1 MLRWV
6 WVDWNDSFL
15 THFFKLRTN
24 PPSTACFL
32 QICLNQGPE
41 DSQMCRKMLATYI
54 GTGALLCQDRWT
66 LHNKYVDWLDLARLT
81 ILLGP
86 RPLLDETGVCQR
98 FNLKFSRWTKVF
110 PKQLSR
116 STPRRPE
123 LYHTRESAS
132 HLVLSLS
139 HMGLSGTWLLQNPIN
154 GSCLT
159 IANILAMLVKL
170 YTYIYIHLFHAIPPW
185 YPPLKCVVL
194 PIRHIHFVLL
204 CMCPGTAA
212 FVLESMP
219 DFQERPARCLAAQPQ
234 GFHGGCEKC
243 RNGGFTHYITMICP
257 LYDHFS
263 CELLLFVKFFG
274 TLWSGNVAV
283 VIWAARGQELFSS
296 GQTLTVEACEPVPVS
311 GIFGAIPMNAY
322 KLSNRNQIWNI
333 DVEWWCY
340 IMYVY
345 IYIS

>member
-1 MLRWV
+1 MITYVYIYIYIQNYTTYDYLIIYNYIHTWLRWV

-15 THFFKLRTN
+15 THFLKLRTN

-54 GTGALLCQDRWT
+54 GTGALLCQGRWT
-66 LHNKYVDWLDLARLT
+66 LHNNYVDWLDLARLT

-86 RPLLDETGVCQR
+86 RPLLDQTGVCQR

-110 PKQLSR
+110 PKKLSR

-159 IANILAMLVKL
+159 IANILAMVV
-170 YTYIYIHLFHAIPPW
+170 IYIFIPCYISMISPIKMCGFTNQTHPFC
-185 YPPLKCVVL
+185 PPLHVPRYCSLRVGVHAGL
-194 PIRHIHFVLL
+194 SR
-204 CMCPGTAA
+204 TAC
-212 FVLESMP
+212 EMSGS
-219 DFQERPARCLAAQPQ
+219 PATGVPWW
-234 GFHGGCEKC
+234 
-243 RNGGFTHYITMICP
+243 M
-257 LYDHFS
+257 
-263 CELLLFVKFFG
+263 
-274 TLWSGNVAV
+274 WSGNAEMVDLPWIYPLYHHDMPSIWPFLLWTAAIRQVFLNV
-283 VIWAARGQELFSS
+283 VIRKCRCRDLGSPRSRTF
-296 GQTLTVEACEPVPVS
+296 
-311 GIFGAIPMNAY
+311 
-322 KLSNRNQIWNI
+322 
-333 DVEWWCY
+333 
-340 IMYVY
+340 
-345 IYIS
+345 

>member
-1 MLRWV
+1 
-6 WVDWNDSFL
+6 
-15 THFFKLRTN
+15 
-24 PPSTACFL
+24 
-32 QICLNQGPE
+32 
-41 DSQMCRKMLATYI
+41 
-54 GTGALLCQDRWT
+54 
-66 LHNKYVDWLDLARLT
+66 
-81 ILLGP
+81 
-86 RPLLDETGVCQR
+86 
-98 FNLKFSRWTKVF
+98 
-110 PKQLSR
+110 
-116 STPRRPE
+116 
-123 LYHTRESAS
+123 
-132 HLVLSLS
+132 
-139 HMGLSGTWLLQNPIN
+139 
-154 GSCLT
+154 
-159 IANILAMLVKL
+159 
-170 YTYIYIHLFHAIPPW
+170 
-185 YPPLKCVVL
+185 
-194 PIRHIHFVLL
+194 
-204 CMCPGTAA
+204 
-212 FVLESMP
+212 MP

-283 VIWAARGQELFSS
+283 VMWAARGQELFSS

-345 IYIS
+345 IYRKRKRKYCGWKKSCITLNGWNLVNNGINHLSTGAGFLPSIVCVLYMHLSIKTGGRYVSEH